1 MNKKQIYNILLKSSG
16 FILLILILLRLDIQQ
31 ITDNLVNINF
41 IAISPL
47 FFLFLCI
54 MYLKTQRFKI
64 LLVNSGIN
72 IAGQNLFS
80 IYAGSFLPGAITPG
94 RIGEVIKYKMIKGKN
109 NDNNLKFT
117 LSVQDRIWDV
127 SFVLLIGSL
136 YFIYVINNM
145 VYLLFIL
152 PFLLLFI
159 FTSLWPETIIQ
170 AMASLLSKY
179 FSNSSFA
186 KKINNLSKRI
196 IKLSPKHLAGCL
208 IFTIISWLIYFFQAY
223 LLFSATGLTYSFVF
237 LSCVIATAGLIA
249 LLPISIAGIGTRDLA
264 LVGLFS
270 LSGKSPETGIVLSAC
285 LLLIFLANCIISLPF
300 WMYES
305 RSIATPV

>member
-1 MNKKQIYNILLKSSG
+1 MNKKRMYNILLKSSG
-16 FILLILILLRLDIQQ
+16 FILLIMILLRLDVKQ
-31 ITDNLVNINF
+31 ITNDLVNINF
-41 IAISPL
+41 LAISPL
-47 FFLFLCI
+47 FLLFLCYSYI
-54 MYLKTQRFKI
+54 KAQRWKI
-64 LLVNSGIN
+64 LLINSGIN
-72 IAGQNLFS
+72 ITGQNLFS
-80 IYAGSFLPGAITPG
+80 IYAGSFLAGAITPG
-94 RIGEVIKYKMIKGKN
+94 RIGEVIKYKMIKGN
-109 NDNNLKFT
+109 DYDNNLKFA

-136 YFIYVINNM
+136 FFFYVINNM
-145 VYLLFIL
+145 FYILFIL
-152 PFLLLFI
+152 PFVLLFI
-159 FTSLWPETIIQ
+159 FTSFWPETIIQ

-208 IFTIISWLIYFFQAY
+208 ILTIFSWVIYFFQAY

-249 LLPISIAGIGTRDLA
+249 LLPISIAGIGTRDLV

-270 LSGKSPETGIVLSAC
+270 LSGKSPEAAIVLSAC

-305 RSIATPV
+305 RSLTTPV